1 MAKYR
6 ENNTLIVSFFLY
18 LARSAKYKDFKNFF
32 RRLFKDNS
40 NPAKQYVDYF
50 LIFLIISSVGIFIYE
65 VKNPIN
71 KWMEYYAVYFT
82 SGVFALEY
90 LINFWL
96 YNNIHE
102 EVLKEHNQAK
112 VIKIQP
118 QYFRVLSKAFMYKL
132 SYILTPIAI
141 IDLLAI
147 LPAYRPLRVLR
158 ILVLFRFLKL
168 LKHSKNLNQFI
179 DVISD
184 RRFELMTLFGV
195 FLFVVFV
202 GGLAIYI
209 LEEAQNKSI
218 NSFIDAIYW
227 SFITVTTVG
236 YGDISPVT
244 TAGRVVSF
252 IIILLGITMVS
263 FATSVIVSAFSEKLD
278 EIKEDRVTKDLS
290 KSSEFLIICGYGQLA
305 KMFLKNS
312 LDLIQNSQYIIL
324 DKSEDA
330 VEQALQ
336 DGYRVIQDDASRFN
350 VLKRFVNNE
359 SKITLLAL
367 TGSDIENIYI
377 TLNAKSINRKI
388 RVIAAARDIKLYKKY
403 IRAGADR
410 VTLPNEIASS
420 VLGTAITNPTI
431 HKAFSA
437 ILSSKNISNID
448 ELYVKKTSTIVD
460 MTINQC
466 SFKEHNLII
475 FAIKKGFNGEFIFNP
490 KKNYVLQ
497 EGDIIIVLGHKVA
510 INYFRNLYNLGSY

>member
-1 MAKYR
+1 MQGSR
-6 ENNTLIVSFFLY
+6 ENTFITWLFLY
-18 LARSAKYKDFKNFF
+18 LARSTKYKDFKNFF
-32 RRLFKDNS
+32 RKLFKDTN
-40 NPAKQYVDYF
+40 NKYKQYIDYF
-50 LIFLIISSVGIFIYE
+50 LIFLIISSVSIFIYE
-65 VKNPIN
+65 VKHPIN
-71 KWMEYYAVYFT
+71 KWLEYYAVYFT
-82 SGVFALEY
+82 STVFLIEY

-102 EVLKEHNQAK
+102 EVLKEYNQAK

-118 QYFRVLSKAFMYKL
+118 QYFKVLSKAFLYKL
-132 SYILTPIAI
+132 SYILTPVAI

-179 DVISD
+179 DVIND
-184 RRFELMTLFGV
+184 RRFELLTLFGV

-209 LEEAQNKSI
+209 LEETQNKNI
-218 NSFIDAIYW
+218 NSFFDAIYW

-244 TAGRVVSF
+244 PAGRVVSF

-278 EIKEDRVTKDLS
+278 EIKEDRVTKDLN
-290 KSSEFLIICGYGQLA
+290 KNSEFLIICGYGQLT

-312 LDLIQNSQYIIL
+312 LDLIANNRYVIL
-324 DKSEDA
+324 DKSEEA
-330 VEQALQ
+330 TEQAKQ
-336 DGYRVIQDDASRFN
+336 DGYQAICDDASRFD
-350 VLKRFVNNE
+350 VLKKFINQK

-377 TLNAKSINRKI
+377 TLNAKSIKRKV
-388 RVIAAARDIKLYKKY
+388 RVIAAARDAKLYKKY

-420 VLGTAITNPTI
+420 VLSSAITNPTV
-431 HKAFSA
+431 HKAFNA
-437 ILSSKNISNID
+437 ILSSKNISNIE
-448 ELYVKKTSTIVD
+448 ELYINKNSKIVGKN
-460 MTINQC
+460 IYNC
-466 SFKEHNLII
+466 SFKQHNLII
-475 FAIKKGFNGEFIFNP
+475 FAIKKGFKGEFIFNP
-490 KKNYVLQ
+490 KQDYVL
-497 EGDIIIVLGHKVA
+497 EENDIIIVLGHKVA
-510 INYFRNLYNLGSY
+510 INYFRNIYKLGSY